1 MSTAQSY
8 EFQAETQKLL
18 NIIIHSIYTNKE
30 IFLRELIS
38 NASDALD
45 KVRFEHNKGTQ
56 VADSEQ
62 PLEIR
67 ITTDKEAGRITVA
80 DTGIGMNQEEL
91 VSNLGTIAKSGTE
104 EFLKQVTE
112 NQETPENII
121 GRFGVGFYS
130 VFMVASQVQVTT
142 KSADPETPTMSWTSD
157 GLGSYTV
164 AVAEEAMS
172 RGTRIDIT
180 LQEEEKDYAD
190 PERIKNIIKRHSNFI
205 SFPIYVDDEKVN
217 TIPALWKESKFN
229 ITQEQYTE
237 FYKFLTYDSEA
248 PLETIHISVDAPVQ
262 FNSILFIPQK
272 STLVFESMP
281 TDYGLDL
288 YVNRVLIQHKNQ
300 DLIPQYLSFVS
311 GVVDTEDLP
320 LNLSRQAIQE
330 SALINKIRTTITK
343 QVLSQLD
350 KMATKDPERYAT
362 FWKEHGKVFK
372 MGYTDVANKET
383 FAKLLRFNASW
394 HQDDSGLASL
404 DEYVQR
410 MKEGQKEIY
419 FISGPNRENINANP
433 HLELFRSKGLDVL
446 YLFEPVDE
454 FVLQSV
460 GSFQDYPLQAA
471 EHVDPSQLEQFASAE
486 GESTDTL
493 STEEEKSFDQ
503 LLKAMQDILGE
514 RVTEVRTS
522 KRLSSSPAC
531 LVNPESGI
539 SSQMQKIMH
548 IMNKDSSIP
557 KQILEINPN
566 HPLTRNLLQVY
577 SHNPE
582 DSFVRQST
590 EHLFEAAL
598 LQAGYLADPHTLV
611 NRTFDIL
618 AQASSWYTKTQGI
631 KKSQEQ

>member
-1 MSTAQSY
+1 MSTVQSY

-45 KVRFEHNKGTQ
+45 KVRFAQNKGTQ
-56 VADSEQ
+56 VADPEQ

-67 ITTDKEAGRITVA
+67 ITTDKDAGQLTIA
-80 DTGIGMNQEEL
+80 DTGIGMSEKEL

-104 EFLKQVTE
+104 EFLKKVTE
-112 NQETPENII
+112 EQESPENII

-130 VFMVASQVQVTT
+130 VFMVANQVQVTT
-142 KSADPETPTMSWTSD
+142 KSADPESPTMVWTSD
-157 GLGSYTV
+157 GMGSYTV
-164 AVAEEAMS
+164 ARAEEEIQ
-172 RGTRIDIT
+172 RGTRISVSLT
-180 LQEEEKDYAD
+180 EEEKEYANPD
-190 PERIKNIIKRHSNFI
+190 RIKHIIKKHSNFI

-229 ITQEQYTE
+229 ITQDQYAE
-237 FYKFLTYDSEA
+237 FYKFLTYDSQP

-262 FNSILFIPQK
+262 FNSILFVPQK
-272 STLVFESMP
+272 STLIFENMP

-343 QVLSQLD
+343 QILNKLKD
-350 KMATKDPERYAT
+350 MASKDQDRYAE

-372 MGYTDVANKET
+372 LGYTDAANKES
-383 FAKLLRFNASW
+383 FAQLLRFNASW
-394 HQDDSGLASL
+394 HSDDTELASL
-404 DEYVQR
+404 DDYVER

-419 FISGPNRENINANP
+419 FISGPNRENIASNP
-433 HLELFRSKGLDVL
+433 HLELFRSKGLDVF
-446 YLFEPVDE
+446 YLFEPIDE

-460 GSFQDYPLQAA
+460 GTFKDYTLKAA
-471 EHVDPSQLEQFASAE
+471 EHVDPGDLEQFASTE
-486 GESTDTL
+486 KEEKEKL
-493 STEEEKSFDQ
+493 SSEEEKSFDQ
-503 LLKAMQDILGE
+503 LLKAMQAILGD

-548 IMNKDSSIP
+548 IMNKESSIP

-566 HPLTRNLLQVY
+566 HPLSRNLLKVY

-582 DSFVRQST
+582 DSFVRQTT

-618 AQASSWYTKTQGI
+618 SQASSWYTKTQNIG
-631 KKSQEQ
+631 QEPR

>member
-1 MSTAQSY
+1 MSGAQSY

-45 KVRFEHNKGTQ
+45 KVRFAQNKGSQ
-56 VADSEQ
+56 VADPDQ

-67 ITTDKEAGRITVA
+67 ITSDKEGGRLTVS
-80 DTGIGMNQEEL
+80 DTGTGMSEDEL

-104 EFLKQVTE
+104 EFLRQVTE
-112 NQETPENII
+112 NQESPENII

-130 VFMVASQVQVTT
+130 VFMVASQVQVSTQ
-142 KSADPETPTMSWTSD
+142 SADPEAPTMVWTSD
-157 GLGSYTV
+157 GMGSYNV
-164 AVAEEAMS
+164 APAQEAIS
-172 RGTRIDIT
+172 RGTRVEIT
-180 LQEEEKDYAD
+180 LHENETDYAD
-190 PERIKNIIKRHSNFI
+190 PDRIKQIIKKHSNFI
-205 SFPIYVDDEKVN
+205 SFPIYVNDEKVN

-229 ITQEQYTE
+229 ITQDQYTE
-237 FYKFLTYDSEA
+237 FYKFLTYDSQP

-262 FNSILFIPQK
+262 FNSILFIPLK

-330 SALINKIRTTITK
+330 SALINKIRSTITK
-343 QVLSQLD
+343 QVLGQLE
-350 KMATKDPERYAT
+350 KMAGKDQDRYAT

-372 MGYTDVANKET
+372 LGYTDVANQET

-394 HQDDSGLASL
+394 HKDDSGLASL
-404 DEYVQR
+404 EEYVQR

-419 FISGPNRENINANP
+419 FISGPNRENIASNP

-460 GSFQDYPLQAA
+460 GTFQEYPLKAA
-471 EHVDPSQLEQFASAE
+471 EHVDPAELEQFASTE
-486 GESTDTL
+486 EERTEKLSTD
-493 STEEEKSFDQ
+493 EEKSFDQ
-503 LLKAMQDILGE
+503 LLKAMQDILGD

-566 HPLTRNLLQVY
+566 HPLSRNLLKVY
-577 SHNPE
+577 SRNPE
-582 DSFVRQST
+582 DPFVRQST

-611 NRTFDIL
+611 NRTFNIL
-618 AQASSWYTKTQGI
+618 EQASSWYTKTQDMG
-631 KKSQEQ
+631 EEAR

>member
-1 MSTAQSY
+1 MSGAQSY

-45 KVRFEHNKGTQ
+45 KIRFAQNKGSQ
-56 VADSEQ
+56 VADPDQS
-62 PLEIR
+62 LEIR
-67 ITTDKEAGRITVA
+67 ITSDKEGGRLTVS
-80 DTGIGMNQEEL
+80 DTGTGMSEEEL

-104 EFLKQVTE
+104 EFLRQVTE
-112 NQETPENII
+112 NQESPENII

-142 KSADPETPTMSWTSD
+142 KSADPEAPTMVWTSD
-157 GLGSYTV
+157 GMGSYTV
-164 AVAEEAMS
+164 EPAQETMP
-172 RGTRIDIT
+172 RGTRVEIT
-180 LQEEEKDYAD
+180 LHENETDYAD
-190 PERIKNIIKRHSNFI
+190 PDRIKQIIKKHSNFI
-205 SFPIYVDDEKVN
+205 SFPIYVNDEKVN

-229 ITQEQYTE
+229 ITQDQYTE
-237 FYKFLTYDSEA
+237 FYKFLTYDSQP

-330 SALINKIRTTITK
+330 SALINKIRSTITK
-343 QVLSQLD
+343 QVLGQLE
-350 KMATKDPERYAT
+350 KMAGKDQDRYAT

-372 MGYTDVANKET
+372 LGYTDVANQET

-394 HQDDSGLASL
+394 HEDDSGLASL
-404 DEYVQR
+404 EEYVQR

-419 FISGPNRENINANP
+419 FISGPNRNNIASNP

-460 GSFQDYPLQAA
+460 GSFQEYSLKAA
-471 EHVDPSQLEQFASAE
+471 EHVDPAELEQFASTE
-486 GESTDTL
+486 EERTEKLSTD
-493 STEEEKSFDQ
+493 EEKSFDQ
-503 LLKAMQDILGE
+503 LLKAMQDILGD

-566 HPLTRNLLQVY
+566 HPLSRNLLKVY
-577 SHNPE
+577 SRNPE
-582 DSFVRQST
+582 DAFVRQST

-611 NRTFDIL
+611 NRTFNIL
-618 AQASSWYTKTQGI
+618 EQASSWYTKTQDMG
-631 KKSQEQ
+631 EEAR

>member
-56 VADSEQ
+56 VADPDQ

-67 ITTDKEAGRITVA
+67 ISTDKEGGRITVA
-80 DTGIGMNQEEL
+80 DTGIGMSQEQL

-142 KSADPETPTMSWTSD
+142 KSADPETPTMLWTSD

-164 AVAEEAMS
+164 DAAEEAMP

-190 PERIKNIIKRHSNFI
+190 PEQIKNIIKKHSNFI

-248 PLETIHISVDAPVQ
+248 PLETIHTAVDAPVQ

-372 MGYTDVANKET
+372 MGYTDMANKET

-419 FISGPNRENINANP
+419 FISGPNRENIAANP

-460 GSFQDYPLQAA
+460 GTFKDYPLQAA
-471 EHVDPSQLEQFASAE
+471 EHVDPGQLEQFASAE
-486 GESTDTL
+486 QEDSDTL

-618 AQASSWYTKTQGI
+618 AQASSWYTKTQGME
-631 KKSQEQ
+631 KSQ

>member
-1 MSTAQSY
+1 MSGAQSY

-45 KVRFEHNKGTQ
+45 KIRFAQNKGSQ
-56 VADSEQ
+56 VADPDQ

-67 ITTDKEAGRITVA
+67 ITSDKEGGRLTVS
-80 DTGIGMNQEEL
+80 DTGTGMSEEEL

-104 EFLKQVTE
+104 EFLRQVTE
-112 NQETPENII
+112 NQESPENII

-142 KSADPETPTMSWTSD
+142 KSADPEAPTMVWTSD
-157 GLGSYTV
+157 GMGSYTV
-164 AVAEEAMS
+164 EPAQETMP
-172 RGTRIDIT
+172 RGTRVEIT
-180 LQEEEKDYAD
+180 MHENETDYAD
-190 PERIKNIIKRHSNFI
+190 PDRIKQIIKKHSNFI
-205 SFPIYVDDEKVN
+205 SFPIYVNDEKVN

-229 ITQEQYTE
+229 ITQDQYTE
-237 FYKFLTYDSEA
+237 FYKFLTYDSQP

-330 SALINKIRTTITK
+330 SALINKIRSTITK
-343 QVLSQLD
+343 QVLGQLE
-350 KMATKDPERYAT
+350 KMAGKDQDRYAT

-372 MGYTDVANKET
+372 LGYTDVANQET

-394 HQDDSGLASL
+394 HEDDSGLASL
-404 DEYVQR
+404 EEYMHR

-419 FISGPNRENINANP
+419 FISGPNRENIASNP

-460 GSFQDYPLQAA
+460 GTFQEYPLKAA
-471 EHVDPSQLEQFASAE
+471 EHVDPAELEQFASTE
-486 GESTDTL
+486 EERTEKLSTD
-493 STEEEKSFDQ
+493 EEKSFDQ
-503 LLKAMQDILGE
+503 LLKAMQDILGD

-566 HPLTRNLLQVY
+566 HPLSRNLLKVY
-577 SHNPE
+577 SRNPE
-582 DSFVRQST
+582 DAFVRQST

-611 NRTFDIL
+611 NRTFNIL
-618 AQASSWYTKTQGI
+618 EQASSWYTKTQDMG
-631 KKSQEQ
+631 EEAR

>member
-1 MSTAQSY
+1 MSGAQSY

-45 KVRFEHNKGTQ
+45 KIRFAQNKGSQ
-56 VADSEQ
+56 VADPDQ

-67 ITTDKEAGRITVA
+67 ITSDKEGGRLTVS
-80 DTGIGMNQEEL
+80 DTGTGMSEEEL

-104 EFLKQVTE
+104 EFLRQVTE
-112 NQETPENII
+112 NQESPENII

-142 KSADPETPTMSWTSD
+142 KSADPEAPTMVWTSD
-157 GLGSYTV
+157 GMGSYTV
-164 AVAEEAMS
+164 EPAQETMP
-172 RGTRIDIT
+172 RGTRVEIT
-180 LQEEEKDYAD
+180 LHENETDYAD
-190 PERIKNIIKRHSNFI
+190 PDRIKQIIKKHSNFI
-205 SFPIYVDDEKVN
+205 SFPIYVNDEKVN

-229 ITQEQYTE
+229 ITQDQYTE
-237 FYKFLTYDSEA
+237 FYKFLTYDSQP

-330 SALINKIRTTITK
+330 SALINKIRSTITK
-343 QVLSQLD
+343 QVLGQLE
-350 KMATKDPERYAT
+350 KMAGKDQDRYAT

-372 MGYTDVANKET
+372 LGYTDVANQET

-394 HQDDSGLASL
+394 HEDDSGLASL
-404 DEYVQR
+404 EEYMHR

-419 FISGPNRENINANP
+419 FISGPNRENIASNP

-460 GSFQDYPLQAA
+460 GTFQEYPLKAA
-471 EHVDPSQLEQFASAE
+471 EHVDPAELEQFASTE
-486 GESTDTL
+486 EERTEKLSTD
-493 STEEEKSFDQ
+493 EEKSFDQ
-503 LLKAMQDILGE
+503 LLKAMQDILGD

-566 HPLTRNLLQVY
+566 HPLSRNLLKVY
-577 SHNPE
+577 SRNPE
-582 DSFVRQST
+582 DAFVRQST

-611 NRTFDIL
+611 NRTFNIL
-618 AQASSWYTKTQGI
+618 EQASSWYTKTQDMG
-631 KKSQEQ
+631 EEAR

>member
-45 KVRFEHNKGTQ
+45 KVRFAQNKGTQ
-56 VADSEQ
+56 VADPDQ
-62 PLEIR
+62 PLDIR
-67 ITTDKEAGRITVA
+67 ITTDKEAGRLVVS
-80 DTGIGMNQEEL
+80 DTGNGMSEEEL

-104 EFLKQVTE
+104 EFLRQVTE
-112 NQETPENII
+112 NQESPENII

-142 KSADPETPTMSWTSD
+142 KSADPEAPTMVWTSD
-157 GLGSYTV
+157 GMGSYSV
-164 AVAEEAMS
+164 APAEEAMP
-172 RGTRIDIT
+172 RGTRIEIT
-180 LQEEEKDYAD
+180 LQEDEKEYAD
-190 PERIKNIIKRHSNFI
+190 PDRVKHIIKKHSNFI
-205 SFPIYVDDEKVN
+205 SFPINVNDEKVN

-229 ITQEQYTE
+229 ITQDQYTE
-237 FYKFLTYDSEA
+237 FYKFLTYDSQP
-248 PLETIHISVDAPVQ
+248 PLETIHVSVDAPVQ

-272 STLVFESMP
+272 STLVFENMP

-330 SALINKIRTTITK
+330 SALITKIRTTITK
-343 QVLSQLD
+343 QVLSQLE
-350 KMATKDPERYAT
+350 KLAGKDQDRYVT

-372 MGYTDVANKET
+372 LGYSDVANQEA

-394 HQDDSGLASL
+394 HEDDTGLTSL
-404 DEYVQR
+404 EEYVQR

-419 FISGPNRENINANP
+419 FISGPNRENIASNP

-460 GSFQDYPLQAA
+460 GTFQDSTLKAA
-471 EHVDPSQLEQFASAE
+471 EHVDPAELEQFASTQEEKAE
-486 GESTDTL
+486 KMSTD
-493 STEEEKSFDQ
+493 EEKSFDQ
-503 LLKAMQDILGE
+503 LLKAMQDILGD

-566 HPLTRNLLQVY
+566 HPLSRNLLKVY
-577 SHNPE
+577 SRNPE
-582 DSFVRQST
+582 DPFVRQST
-590 EHLFEAAL
+590 EHLFEASL

-611 NRTFDIL
+611 NRTFNIL
-618 AQASSWYTKTQGI
+618 EQASSWYTKTQDMG
-631 KKSQEQ
+631 EEVR

>member
-1 MSTAQSY
+1 MSTVQSY

-45 KVRFEHNKGTQ
+45 KVRFAQSKGTQ
-56 VADSEQ
+56 VADPEQ

-67 ITTDKEAGRITVA
+67 ITTDKDAGRLTIA
-80 DTGIGMNQEEL
+80 DTGTGMSEEEL

-104 EFLKQVTE
+104 EFLKKVTE
-112 NQETPENII
+112 EQESPENII

-130 VFMVASQVQVTT
+130 VFMVANQVQVTT
-142 KSADPETPTMSWTSD
+142 KSADPESPTMVWTSD
-157 GLGSYTV
+157 GMGSYTV
-164 AVAEEAMS
+164 ARAEGDMK
-172 RGTRIDIT
+172 RGTRINVSLT
-180 LQEEEKDYAD
+180 EEEKEYAD
-190 PERIKNIIKRHSNFI
+190 PDRIKQIIKRHSNFI

-229 ITQEQYTE
+229 ITQDQYTE
-237 FYKFLTYDSEA
+237 FYKFLTYDSQP

-262 FNSILFIPQK
+262 FNSILFVPQK
-272 STLVFESMP
+272 STLIFENMP

-343 QVLSQLD
+343 QILSKLKEMASKDQDRYLD
-350 KMATKDPERYAT
+350 

-372 MGYTDVANKET
+372 LGYTDVANQES
-383 FAKLLRFNASW
+383 FAQLLRFNASW
-394 HQDDSGLASL
+394 HNDDTELASL
-404 DEYVQR
+404 DDYVKR

-419 FISGPNRENINANP
+419 FISGPNRENIASNP
-433 HLELFRSKGLDVL
+433 HLELFRSKGLDVF
-446 YLFEPVDE
+446 YLFEPIDE
-454 FVLQSV
+454 FVLQSL
-460 GSFQDYPLQAA
+460 GTFKDYTLRAA
-471 EHVDPSQLEQFASAE
+471 EHVDPGDLEQFASTE
-486 GESTDTL
+486 KEEKEKL
-493 STEEEKSFDQ
+493 SSEEERSFDQ
-503 LLKAMQDILGE
+503 LLKAMQDILGD

-566 HPLTRNLLQVY
+566 HPLSRNLLKVY

-582 DSFVRQST
+582 DTFVRQTT

-618 AQASSWYTKTQGI
+618 SQASSWYTKTQDIGEEP
-631 KKSQEQ
+631 K

>member
-1 MSTAQSY
+1 MSTVQSY

-45 KVRFEHNKGTQ
+45 KVRFAQSKGTQ
-56 VADSEQ
+56 VADPEQ

-67 ITTDKEAGRITVA
+67 ITTDKDAGRLTIA
-80 DTGIGMNQEEL
+80 DTGTGMSEEEL

-104 EFLKQVTE
+104 EFLKKVTE
-112 NQETPENII
+112 EQESPENII

-130 VFMVASQVQVTT
+130 VFMVANQVQVTT
-142 KSADPETPTMSWTSD
+142 KSADPESPTMVWTSD
-157 GLGSYTV
+157 GMGSYTV
-164 AVAEEAMS
+164 ARAEGDMK
-172 RGTRIDIT
+172 RGTRINVSLT
-180 LQEEEKDYAD
+180 EEEKEYAD
-190 PERIKNIIKRHSNFI
+190 PDRIKQIIKRHSNFI

-229 ITQEQYTE
+229 ITQDQYTE
-237 FYKFLTYDSEA
+237 FYKFLTYDSQP

-262 FNSILFIPQK
+262 FNSILFVPQK
-272 STLVFESMP
+272 STLIFENMP

-343 QVLSQLD
+343 QILSKLKEMASKDQDRYLD
-350 KMATKDPERYAT
+350 

-372 MGYTDVANKET
+372 LGYTDVANQES
-383 FAKLLRFNASW
+383 FAQLLRFNASW
-394 HQDDSGLASL
+394 HNDDTELASL
-404 DEYVQR
+404 DDYVKR

-419 FISGPNRENINANP
+419 FISGPNRENIASNP
-433 HLELFRSKGLDVL
+433 HLELFRSKGLDVF
-446 YLFEPVDE
+446 YLFEPIDE
-454 FVLQSV
+454 FVLQSL
-460 GSFQDYPLQAA
+460 GTFKDYTLRAA
-471 EHVDPSQLEQFASAE
+471 EHVDPGDLEQFASTE
-486 GESTDTL
+486 KEEKEKL
-493 STEEEKSFDQ
+493 SSEEERSFDQ
-503 LLKAMQDILGE
+503 LLKAMQDILGD

-557 KQILEINPN
+557 KQILEVNPN
-566 HPLTRNLLQVY
+566 HPLSRNLLKVY

-582 DSFVRQST
+582 DTFVRQTT

-618 AQASSWYTKTQGI
+618 SQASSWYTKTQDIGEEP
-631 KKSQEQ
+631 K

>member
-1 MSTAQSY
+1 MSGAQSY

-45 KVRFEHNKGTQ
+45 KVRFAQNKGTQ
-56 VADSEQ
+56 VADPDQ

-67 ITTDKEAGRITVA
+67 ITTDKEGGRLTVS
-80 DTGIGMNQEEL
+80 DTGTGMSEEEL

-104 EFLKQVTE
+104 EFLRQVTE
-112 NQETPENII
+112 NQESPENII

-142 KSADPETPTMSWTSD
+142 KSADPEAPTMVWTSD
-157 GLGSYTV
+157 GMGSYTV
-164 AVAEEAMS
+164 APAQEAMS
-172 RGTRIDIT
+172 RGTRVEIALHENET
-180 LQEEEKDYAD
+180 DYAD
-190 PERIKNIIKRHSNFI
+190 PDRIKQIIKKHSNFI
-205 SFPIYVDDEKVN
+205 SFPIYVNDEKVN

-229 ITQEQYTE
+229 ITQDQYTE
-237 FYKFLTYDSEA
+237 FYKFLTYDSQP

-330 SALINKIRTTITK
+330 SALINKIRSTITK
-343 QVLSQLD
+343 QVLGQLE
-350 KMATKDPERYAT
+350 KMAGKDQDRYAT

-372 MGYTDVANKET
+372 LGYTDVTNQET

-394 HQDDSGLASL
+394 HEDDSGLASL
-404 DEYVQR
+404 EEYVQR

-419 FISGPNRENINANP
+419 FISGPNRENIASNP

-460 GSFQDYPLQAA
+460 GTFQEYPLKAA
-471 EHVDPSQLEQFASAE
+471 EHVDPAELEQFASTE
-486 GESTDTL
+486 EEKTDKLSTD
-493 STEEEKSFDQ
+493 EEKSFDQ
-503 LLKAMQDILGE
+503 LLKAMQDILGD

-566 HPLTRNLLQVY
+566 HPLSRNLLKVY
-577 SHNPE
+577 SRNPE
-582 DSFVRQST
+582 DAFVRQST

-611 NRTFDIL
+611 NRTFNIL
-618 AQASSWYTKTQGI
+618 EQASSWYTKTQDMG
-631 KKSQEQ
+631 EEAR

>member
-45 KVRFEHNKGTQ
+45 KVRFAQNKGTQ
-56 VADSEQ
+56 VADPDQ

-67 ITTDKEAGRITVA
+67 ITTDKEGGRLTVS
-80 DTGIGMNQEEL
+80 DTGTGMSEEEL

-104 EFLKQVTE
+104 EFLRQVTE
-112 NQETPENII
+112 NQESPENII

-130 VFMVASQVQVTT
+130 VFMVANQVQVTT
-142 KSADPETPTMSWTSD
+142 KSADPEAPTMVWTSD
-157 GLGSYTV
+157 GMGSYTV
-164 AVAEEAMS
+164 APAHEAMP
-172 RGTRIDIT
+172 RGTRVEIT
-180 LQEEEKDYAD
+180 LHDDETDYAD
-190 PERIKNIIKRHSNFI
+190 PDRIKHIIKKHSNFI
-205 SFPIYVDDEKVN
+205 SFPIYVNDEKVN

-229 ITQEQYTE
+229 ITQDQYTE
-237 FYKFLTYDSEA
+237 FYKFLTYDSQP

-330 SALINKIRTTITK
+330 SALINKIRSTITK
-343 QVLSQLD
+343 QVLGQLE
-350 KMATKDPERYAT
+350 KMAGKDQDRYAT

-372 MGYTDVANKET
+372 LGYTDVANQGS

-394 HQDDSGLASL
+394 HEDDSGLASL
-404 DEYVQR
+404 EEYVQR

-419 FISGPNRENINANP
+419 FISGPNRENIASNP

-460 GSFQDYPLQAA
+460 GTFQEYPLKAA
-471 EHVDPSQLEQFASAE
+471 EHVDPAELEQFASTE
-486 GESTDTL
+486 EEKTDKLSTD
-493 STEEEKSFDQ
+493 EEKSFDQ
-503 LLKAMQDILGE
+503 LLKAMQDILGD

-566 HPLTRNLLQVY
+566 HALSRNLLKVY
-577 SHNPE
+577 SRNPE
-582 DSFVRQST
+582 DPFVRQST

-611 NRTFDIL
+611 NRTFNIL
-618 AQASSWYTKTQGI
+618 EQASSWYTKTQDMG
-631 KKSQEQ
+631 EEAR

>member
-1 MSTAQSY
+1 MSTSQNY

-45 KVRFEHNKGTQ
+45 KVRFQQNKGTQ
-56 VADSEQ
+56 VADPEQ
-62 PLEIR
+62 SLEIR
-67 ITTDKEAGRITVA
+67 ISTDKEAGRLTVA
-80 DTGIGMNQEEL
+80 DTGVGMTQEEL
-91 VSNLGTIAKSGTE
+91 ISNLGTIAKSGTE
-104 EFLKQVTE
+104 EFLKKVTE
-112 NQETPENII
+112 EQESPENII

-130 VFMVASQVQVTT
+130 VFMVAKEVRLTT
-142 KSADPETPTMSWTSD
+142 RSADPEARTMIWTSD
-157 GLGSYTV
+157 GMGSYS
-164 AVAEEAMS
+164 VAEAEESMP
-172 RGTRIDIT
+172 RGTRIEIT
-180 LQEEEKDYAD
+180 LHEDEKEFAD
-190 PERIKNIIKRHSNFI
+190 PDRIKRIIKKHSNFI

-229 ITQEQYTE
+229 ISEDQYTE
-237 FYKFLTYDSEA
+237 FYKFLTYDSQP
-248 PLETIHISVDAPVQ
+248 PLQTIHISVDAPVQ

-272 STLVFESMP
+272 STLMFENMP
-281 TDYGLDL
+281 SDYGLDL

-320 LNLSRQAIQE
+320 LSLSRQAIQE
-330 SALINKIRTTITK
+330 SAMINKIRTTITK
-343 QVLSQLD
+343 QVLNQLD
-350 KMATKDPERYAT
+350 KMADKDPERYIT
-362 FWKEHGKVFK
+362 FWQEHGKVFK
-372 MGYTDVANKET
+372 LGYTDIANKET
-383 FAKLLRFNASW
+383 FARLLRFNASW
-394 HQDDSGLASL
+394 HGGETELASL
-404 DEYVQR
+404 DEYIER

-419 FISGPNRENINANP
+419 FISGPNRENITANP
-433 HLELFRSKGLDVL
+433 HLELFRNKGLDVL

-454 FVLQSV
+454 FVLQSI
-460 GSFQDYPLQAA
+460 GTFKDYPLKAA
-471 EHVDPSQLEQFASAE
+471 EHVDPGELEQFASSEA
-486 GESTDTL
+486 ESTEKL
-493 STEEEKSFDQ
+493 STDEEKSFDQ
-503 LLKAMQDILGE
+503 LLKAMQDILGD

-522 KRLSSSPAC
+522 KRLSTSPAC
-531 LVNPESGI
+531 LVSPESGI

-566 HPLTRNLLQVY
+566 HRLSRNLLKVY
-577 SHNPE
+577 SRNP
-582 DSFVRQST
+582 DDPFVRQST

-618 AQASSWYTKTQGI
+618 EQASSLYTKN
-631 KKSQEQ
+631 QEAGEEAR